1 MEKKP
6 NRLYKARLFVMIFE
20 DKRKLLELYNAIS
33 GKHYEDPELLE
44 INTLENAIYMSMKN
58 DLSFLIDARL
68 SLYEHQSTYSPN
80 LPLRFLFYLSDMFS
94 GMTMDANLY
103 GTKKVVLPIPRFVV
117 FYNGEE
123 EQPDRQI
130 LKLSDLYAAGEEDP
144 MLDLKVLMLN
154 VNQGHNPELMEACHT
169 LWEYAEYTGR
179 VRKYAKE
186 QPIAEAVERAITE
199 CIREGILKEFLE
211 KNRREAKNVSIYEYD
226 QEKHIR
232 QEREE
237 AWEAGEKA
245 GREAGWEAGEKAGR
259 EAGEKAGREAGQ
271 MDKLQELIQKK
282 LAKGKTI
289 PEIAEA
295 LEEEED
301 TIRQMVEEMKMDQRE
316 KLTE

>member
-103 GTKKVVLPIPRFVV
+103 GTKKVELPAPRFVV
-117 FYNGEE
+117 FYNGEAD
-123 EQPDRQI
+123 QPDRQI
-130 LKLSDLYAAGEEDP
+130 LKLSDLYTVEEEDP

-154 VNQGHNPELMEACHT
+154 VNQGHNPELME
-169 LWEYAEYTGR
+169 
-179 VRKYAKE
+179 KYARE

-245 GREAGWEAGEKAGR
+245 GREAGEKAGWEAGEKAGR
-259 EAGEKAGREAGQ
+259 ETGQ

-301 TIRQMVEEMKMDQRE
+301 TIRRLVEEMA
-316 KLTE
+316 

>member
-1 MEKKP
+1 MEKRL

-20 DKRKLLELYNAIS
+20 DKKKLLELYNAVS

-44 INTLENAIYMSMKN
+44 INTLENAIYMSMRN

-80 LPLRFLFYLSDMFS
+80 LALRFLFYLSDILS
-94 GMTMDANLY
+94 GMTADANLY
-103 GTKKVVLPIPRFVV
+103 GTKKVQIPAPRFVV

-130 LKLSDLYAAGEEDP
+130 LKLSELYAVKEEVP
-144 MLDLKVLMLN
+144 KLEMEISMLN

-179 VRKYAKE
+179 VRKYAKD

-199 CIREGILKEFLE
+199 CIREGVLKEFLE

-237 AWEAGEKA
+237 AWEAGERK
-245 GREAGWEAGEKAGR
+245 GE
-259 EAGEKAGREAGQ
+259 EN
-271 MDKLQELIQKK
+271 KLMELIRKK
-282 LAKGKTI
+282 LAKGKSVS
-289 PEIAEA
+289 EIAEA

-301 TIRQMVEEMKMDQRE
+301 TIQRLVKE
-316 KLTE
+316 LS

>member
-1 MEKKP
+1 
-6 NRLYKARLFVMIFE
+6 
-20 DKRKLLELYNAIS
+20 
-33 GKHYEDPELLE
+33 
-44 INTLENAIYMSMKN
+44 
-58 DLSFLIDARL
+58 
-68 SLYEHQSTYSPN
+68 
-80 LPLRFLFYLSDMFS
+80 
-94 GMTMDANLY
+94 
-103 GTKKVVLPIPRFVV
+103 
-117 FYNGEE
+117 
-123 EQPDRQI
+123 
-130 LKLSDLYAAGEEDP
+130 
-144 MLDLKVLMLN
+144 LMLN
-154 VNQGHNPELMEACHT
+154 VNQGHNPELMEVCHT

-245 GREAGWEAGEKAGR
+245 GWEAGEKAGR
-259 EAGEKAGREAGQ
+259 TDHLR
-271 MDKLQELIQKK
+271 ELIRKK

-295 LEEEED
+295 LEEDED
-301 TIRQMVEEMKMDQRE
+301 VIRRLIDESNQG
-316 KLTE
+316 

>member
-1 MEKKP
+1 MD
-6 NRLYKARLFVMIFE
+6 F
-20 DKRKLLELYNAIS
+20 
-33 GKHYEDPELLE
+33 PELLE

-103 GTKKVVLPIPRFVV
+103 GTKKVELPAPRFVV
-117 FYNGEE
+117 FYNGEAD
-123 EQPDRQI
+123 QPDWQI
-130 LKLSDLYAAGEEDP
+130 LKLSDLYTVKEEDP

-154 VNQGHNPELMEACHT
+154 VNQGHNPELMEVCHT

-232 QEREE
+232 QEREK
-237 AWEAGEKA
+237 AWEAGEK
-245 GREAGWEAGEKAGR
+245 AGWEAGEKAGR
-259 EAGEKAGREAGQ
+259 TDHLR
-271 MDKLQELIQKK
+271 ELIRKK

-295 LEEEED
+295 LEEDED
-301 TIRQMVEEMKMDQRE
+301 VIRRLVDEIHQG
-316 KLTE
+316 

>member
-1 MEKKP
+1 
-6 NRLYKARLFVMIFE
+6 
-20 DKRKLLELYNAIS
+20 
-33 GKHYEDPELLE
+33 
-44 INTLENAIYMSMKN
+44 
-58 DLSFLIDARL
+58 
-68 SLYEHQSTYSPN
+68 
-80 LPLRFLFYLSDMFS
+80 
-94 GMTMDANLY
+94 
-103 GTKKVVLPIPRFVV
+103 
-117 FYNGEE
+117 
-123 EQPDRQI
+123 
-130 LKLSDLYAAGEEDP
+130 

-154 VNQGHNPELMEACHT
+154 VNQGHNPELMEVCHT

-245 GREAGWEAGEKAGR
+245 GREAGEKAGR
-259 EAGEKAGREAGQ
+259 TDHLR
-271 MDKLQELIQKK
+271 ELIRKK

-301 TIRQMVEEMKMDQRE
+301 VIRRLVDEIHQG
-316 KLTE
+316 

>member
-1 MEKKP
+1 
-6 NRLYKARLFVMIFE
+6 
-20 DKRKLLELYNAIS
+20 
-33 GKHYEDPELLE
+33 
-44 INTLENAIYMSMKN
+44 
-58 DLSFLIDARL
+58 
-68 SLYEHQSTYSPN
+68 
-80 LPLRFLFYLSDMFS
+80 
-94 GMTMDANLY
+94 MTMDAN
-103 GTKKVVLPIPRFVV
+103 
-117 FYNGEE
+117 
-123 EQPDRQI
+123 RQI
-130 LKLSDLYAAGEEDP
+130 LKLSDLYTVKEDL
-144 MLDLKVLMLN
+144 MMELKVLMLN

-245 GREAGWEAGEKAGR
+245 GEYKGE
-259 EAGEKAGREAGQ
+259 EK
-271 MDKLQELIQKK
+271 KLKEQIQKK
-282 LAKGKTI
+282 LAKGKAI

-301 TIRQMVEEMKMDQRE
+301 TIRKLIEEME
-316 KLTE
+316 G

>member
-1 MEKKP
+1 
-6 NRLYKARLFVMIFE
+6 
-20 DKRKLLELYNAIS
+20 
-33 GKHYEDPELLE
+33 
-44 INTLENAIYMSMKN
+44 
-58 DLSFLIDARL
+58 
-68 SLYEHQSTYSPN
+68 
-80 LPLRFLFYLSDMFS
+80 
-94 GMTMDANLY
+94 
-103 GTKKVVLPIPRFVV
+103 
-117 FYNGEE
+117 
-123 EQPDRQI
+123 
-130 LKLSDLYAAGEEDP
+130 

-154 VNQGHNPELMEACHT
+154 VNQGHNPELMEVCHT

-245 GREAGWEAGEKAGR
+245 GWEAGR
-259 EAGEKAGREAGQ
+259 EAGEKTGREAGERVGQ
-271 MDKLQELIQKK
+271 INKLQEQIRKK

-295 LEEEED
+295 LEEDED
-301 TIRQMVEEMKMDQRE
+301 TIRKLIEEMGI
-316 KLTE
+316 

>member
-1 MEKKP
+1 
-6 NRLYKARLFVMIFE
+6 
-20 DKRKLLELYNAIS
+20 
-33 GKHYEDPELLE
+33 
-44 INTLENAIYMSMKN
+44 
-58 DLSFLIDARL
+58 
-68 SLYEHQSTYSPN
+68 
-80 LPLRFLFYLSDMFS
+80 
-94 GMTMDANLY
+94 
-103 GTKKVVLPIPRFVV
+103 
-117 FYNGEE
+117 
-123 EQPDRQI
+123 
-130 LKLSDLYAAGEEDP
+130 

-154 VNQGHNPELMEACHT
+154 VNQGHNPELMEVCHT

-245 GREAGWEAGEKAGR
+245 GREAGEKAGWEAGEKAGR
-259 EAGEKAGREAGQ
+259 ETGQ
-271 MDKLQELIQKK
+271 MDKMQELIQKK

-289 PEIAEA
+289 PDIAEA

-301 TIRQMVEEMKMDQRE
+301 VIRRLAEDLV
-316 KLTE
+316 

>member
-20 DKRKLLELYNAIS
+20 DKKKLLELYNAIS

-80 LPLRFLFYLSDMFS
+80 LPVRFLFYLSDMFS
-94 GMTMDANLY
+94 GMTMNANLY
-103 GTKKVVLPIPRFVV
+103 GTKRVVLPAPRFVV
-117 FYNGEE
+117 FYNGEAD
-123 EQPDRQI
+123 QPDRQI
-130 LKLSDLYAAGEEDP
+130 LKLSDLYTVKEEEP
-144 MLDLKVLMLN
+144 MLDLKVLVLN
-154 VNQGHNPELMEACHT
+154 VNQGHNPELMEVCHT

-245 GREAGWEAGEKAGR
+245 GWEAGEKAGR
-259 EAGEKAGREAGQ
+259 EAGWEAGEKVGREAGEKTGQ
-271 MDKLQELIQKK
+271 INKLQELIQKK

-295 LEEEED
+295 LEEDEAV
-301 TIRQMVEEMKMDQRE
+301 IRQLIETQGRF
-316 KLTE
+316 

>member
-1 MEKKP
+1 
-6 NRLYKARLFVMIFE
+6 MIFE

-80 LPLRFLFYLSDMFS
+80 LPLRFLFYLSAMFS

-103 GTKKVVLPIPRFVV
+103 GTKRVVLPVPRFVV
-117 FYNGEE
+117 FYNGEAD
-123 EQPDRQI
+123 QPDRQI
-130 LKLSDLYAAGEEDP
+130 LKLSDLYAAEEEDP

-154 VNQGHNPELMEACHT
+154 VNRGHNPELMEACHT

-186 QPIAEAVERAITE
+186 QPIAEAVEQAITE

-211 KNRREAKNVSIYEYD
+211 RNRREAKNVSIYEYD

-237 AWEAGEKA
+237 AWEAG
-245 GREAGWEAGEKAGR
+245 
-259 EAGEKAGREAGQ
+259 Q
-271 MDKLQELIQKK
+271 MDKLQEQIQKK

-295 LEEEED
+295 LEESEAV
-301 TIRQMVEEMKMDQRE
+301 IRRLIDEGNQG
-316 KLTE
+316 

>member
-1 MEKKP
+1 
-6 NRLYKARLFVMIFE
+6 
-20 DKRKLLELYNAIS
+20 
-33 GKHYEDPELLE
+33 
-44 INTLENAIYMSMKN
+44 
-58 DLSFLIDARL
+58 
-68 SLYEHQSTYSPN
+68 
-80 LPLRFLFYLSDMFS
+80 
-94 GMTMDANLY
+94 MDAN
-103 GTKKVVLPIPRFVV
+103 
-117 FYNGEE
+117 
-123 EQPDRQI
+123 RQI
-130 LKLSDLYAAGEEDP
+130 LKLSDLYTVKEDL
-144 MLDLKVLMLN
+144 MLELKVLMLN

-245 GREAGWEAGEKAGR
+245 GEYKGE
-259 EAGEKAGREAGQ
+259 EK
-271 MDKLQELIQKK
+271 KLKEQIQKK
-282 LAKGKTI
+282 LAKGKAI

-301 TIRQMVEEMKMDQRE
+301 TIRKLIEEME
-316 KLTE
+316 G

>member
-20 DKRKLLELYNAIS
+20 DKKKLLELYNAIS

-103 GTKKVVLPIPRFVV
+103 GTKKVELPAPRFVI
-117 FYNGEE
+117 FYNGEAD
-123 EQPDRQI
+123 QPDRQI
-130 LKLSDLYAAGEEDP
+130 LKLSDLYTVEEEDP

-154 VNQGHNPELMEACHT
+154 VNQGHNPELMEVCHT

-179 VRKYAKE
+179 VRKYARE

-245 GREAGWEAGEKAGR
+245 GEHKGE
-259 EAGEKAGREAGQ
+259 EK
-271 MDKLQELIQKK
+271 KLKEQIQKK
-282 LAKGKTI
+282 LARGKTI

-295 LEEEED
+295 LEESED
-301 TIRQMVEEMKMDQRE
+301 VIRRLIDEGNQG
-316 KLTE
+316 